1 MNNCISINVLNE
13 LETIIQALEVQTK
26 HFDNMELDEKTAMN
40 FEVLSNKVNN
50 ALYQSNSIALQNGD
64 SNDVR
69 KKLKAS
75 FPVWRQS
82 IEHRRGLSIDNEFWT
97 LYDYFKYVDSYSIVV
112 NAINT
117 FLSYS
122 DEYKLMFRSLPQRY
136 TFLEGTIDILNN
148 NYSLISIY
156 VDMMKNHLDD
166 FEWLYHNL
174 ADYRS
179 KKILVEIVNY
189 WITFNIDSLHNLTE
203 RVFPEYYDSDIILQ
217 NPQEVFVDCGA
228 FTGDSIQ
235 GFIDYFGQYRKI
247 YGYEM
252 MPETMQ
258 KMRNN
263 LSQYENIEYMQK
275 GVGSENTTMFVEG
288 ENAGAHISEKGSI
301 EVPIVSLDSDIDEQ
315 VTMIKMDIEGAEQ
328 DALKG
333 AKRHIIEEKP
343 RLLVC
348 TYHKP
353 ADLFEIPRL
362 IDSMRNDYKF
372 YLRLNGMGIWP
383 VDHVIFAV

>member
-1 MNNCISINVLNE
+1 MNCINTSVLNE
-13 LETIIQALEVQTK
+13 LEAIIHALEMQVK
-26 HFDNMELDEKTAMN
+26 LVENMEMDEKTASN
-40 FEVLSNKVNN
+40 LDTLSKKVNRT
-50 ALYQSNSIALQNGD
+50 LYMADKIELKGCD
-64 SNDVR
+64 SQDIR
-69 KKLKAS
+69 EKLKAS
-75 FPVWRQS
+75 IPVWKQS
-82 IEHRRGLSIDNEFWT
+82 IENRRGLRIDNEFWT
-97 LYDYFKYVDSYSIVV
+97 LYDYFKYVDGNSIVL
-112 NAINT
+112 NALNT

-122 DEYKLMFRSLPQRY
+122 DEYKYMFTSLPQRY
-136 TFLEGTIDILNN
+136 TFLEGTIDITTN
-148 NYSLISIY
+148 NYSLIPMY
-156 VDMMKNHLDD
+156 VDMMKDHLDD
-166 FEWLYHNL
+166 FEWLYHKL

-179 KKILVEIVNY
+179 KKILIEIVNY
-189 WITFNIDSLHNLTE
+189 WITYNIDSLHALKE
-203 RVFPEYYDSDIILQ
+203 SIFPEYYDSDILTQ

-235 GFIDYFGQYRKI
+235 GFIDHFGHYRRI

-275 GVGSENTTMFVEG
+275 GVGCENTTLFVEG
-288 ENAGAHISEKGSI
+288 ENAGAHVSDKGSI
-301 EVPIVSLDSDIDEQ
+301 EVPIVSLDNDIAEQ

-333 AKRHIIEEKP
+333 AKRHISVDRP

-348 TYHKP
+348 TYHRP
-353 ADLFEIPRL
+353 ADIFEIPRL
-362 IDSMRNDYKF
+362 IDSMRNDYSY
-372 YLRLNGMGIWP
+372 YLRINGMGIWP